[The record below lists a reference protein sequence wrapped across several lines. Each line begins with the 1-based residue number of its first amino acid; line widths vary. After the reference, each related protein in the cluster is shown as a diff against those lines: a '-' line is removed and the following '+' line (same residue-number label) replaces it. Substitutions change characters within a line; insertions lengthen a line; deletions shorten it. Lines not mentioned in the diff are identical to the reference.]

1 MLKWIS
7 SIFKNKKLEELNK
20 ENVDLKLKLVEK
32 QEVINQTNAYW
43 KKKLH
48 YAKKQGK
55 ETQSK

>member
-20 ENVDLKLKLVEK
+20 ENTELKLKLVEK

-43 KKKLH
+43 KKKM
-48 YAKKQGK
+48 YAVKKHTKYPQQK
-55 ETQSK
+55 

>member
-20 ENVDLKLKLVEK
+20 ENKDLKLKLVEK

-43 KKKLH
+43 KKRLH
-48 YAKKQGK
+48 AVKKHTRD
-55 ETQSK
+55 TQQK